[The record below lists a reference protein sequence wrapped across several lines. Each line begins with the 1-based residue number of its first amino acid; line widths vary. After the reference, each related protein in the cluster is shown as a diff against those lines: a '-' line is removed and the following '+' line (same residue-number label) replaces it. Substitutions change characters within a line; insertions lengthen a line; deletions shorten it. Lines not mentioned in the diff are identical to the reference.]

1 MASGTERKAYRWLGL
16 IAASLGGFLGA
27 LDLTVNVALPAIRAA
42 FDIDLATVQW
52 IIIAYVGT
60 STGLQLVVGRLADQF
75 GLRRFYLFGV
85 ITYTAA
91 VLLVAIA
98 PTFALVLAC
107 RVLQAFGYALIVT
120 TVPAIVTQLFPPTE
134 RGRALGAMTS
144 VQTLGM
150 IAATLGGGYLIDAFG
165 WASIFATRVP
175 FGLAA
180 LALAWWVLREPETN
194 ADGRL
199 APVSV
204 VTLIIT
210 VAGLVLAL
218 NLGGRIGWGE
228 PLVLAF
234 ASMTVVGG
242 FFFLRSEKRAPVRIV
257 DPSVLTPNL
266 MRALSAGF
274 LMSMATFIN
283 LFILPFFV
291 SDVLGE
297 GAMVLGLLL
306 TIPPVASAVSAPLA
320 GWLADRT
327 SAPLVATGAITI
339 VAIGTFSFTLL
350 DTDATALHV
359 GYCLALFGLGMGSFQ
374 SSNAS
379 SVLGGLTAKQLGV
392 GSALLSLAFSLGM
405 ITSIGLMTALF
416 ENFRDAARVAMPNAS
431 EIVVF
436 TEAFRSTYYV
446 AAGLLVVGIIILL
459 TRQRDRDRVPMSRM
473 P

>member
-1 MASGTERKAYRWLGL
+1 MSRSTKPRAYRWLGL

-60 STGLQLVVGRLADQF
+60 STGLQLVVGRLADQY
-75 GLRRFYLFGV
+75 GLRRFYLIGV
-85 ITYTAA
+85 ITYTVA
-91 VLLVAIA
+91 VSLVAVS
-98 PTFALVLAC
+98 PTFALVLAG
-107 RVLQAFGYALIVT
+107 RVLQAFGFALIVT
-120 TVPAIVTQLFPPTE
+120 TVPAIVTQLFPATE

-150 IAATLGGGYLIDAFG
+150 VAATLGGGYLIDAFG
-165 WASIFATRVP
+165 WASIFSTRVP
-175 FGLAA
+175 FALAA
-180 LALAWWVLREPETN
+180 LALAWWVLRDTDTN
-194 ADGRL
+194 SDGRL
-199 APVSV
+199 ASTSV
-204 VTLIIT
+204 VTLIAT

-228 PLVLAF
+228 PLVLIF
-234 ASMTVVGG
+234 AAVAVSGG
-242 FFFLRSEKRAPVRIV
+242 FLFVRSESRATVRIV

-266 MRALSAGF
+266 IRALSAGF

-291 SDVLGE
+291 SDVIGE
-297 GAMVLGLLL
+297 GAVVLGLLL
-306 TIPPVASAVSAPLA
+306 TIPPVASAVSAPFA

-350 DTDATALHV
+350 DTDATAMHV

-379 SVLGGLTAKQLGV
+379 SVLGGLTSRQLGI
-392 GSALLSLAFSLGM
+392 GSALLSLAFSMGM

-416 ENFRDAARVAMPNAS
+416 ESFREAARVAMPSAS
-431 EIVVF
+431 EVDVF
-436 TEAFRSTYYV
+436 TNAFRSTYYV
-446 AAGLLVVGIIILL
+446 ATGLLILGIVILS
-459 TRQRDRDRVPMSRM
+459 TRRRGPSVAREVETP
-473 P
+473 